1 LSKLSHNP
9 GGKVSIRLPA
19 HVTGAAIFGGHSDQ
33 YRYRLFRSWGTQL
46 RVMFVLMNPST
57 ADPLVDDPTV
67 AKCRRL
73 AVKWG
78 YGSMYVGNTF
88 AYRATDQGRLTEV
101 EDPTGPDNDQHLLE
115 MAMDSAKVI
124 FAYGQPKQ
132 RRLKDRGPAVVKLL
146 SLHANTRPYVLRL
159 SKNGTPCHPLYLP
172 ETLKPVLWK
181 P

>member
-1 LSKLSHNP
+1 
-9 GGKVSIRLPA
+9 
-19 HVTGAAIFGGHSDQ
+19 
-33 YRYRLFRSWGTQL
+33 
-46 RVMFVLMNPST
+46 MFVLMNPST

-78 YGSMYVGNTF
+78 YGRMHVGNTF

-124 FAYGQPKQ
+124 FAYGQPKH
-132 RRLKDRGPAVVKLL
+132 RRLKDRGPAVVKLFGKTIEPARQRA
-146 SLHANTRPYVLRL
+146 SLCLASLEERNSVPSAIPARNSEAGFMETMKLALRP
-159 SKNGTPCHPLYLP
+159 
-172 ETLKPVLWK
+172 
-181 P
+181 

>member
-9 GGKVSIRLPA
+9 GGKVSIRLSA
-19 HVTGAAIFGGHSDQ
+19 HVTGAAIFSGHSDQ
-33 YRYRLFRSWGTQL
+33 YRHRLFRSWGTQL

-101 EDPTGPDNDQHLLE
+101 I
-115 MAMDSAKVI
+115 SAQNI
-124 FAYGQPKQ
+124 EAGFMETM
-132 RRLKDRGPAVVKLL
+132 KLAL
-146 SLHANTRPYVLRL
+146 RP
-159 SKNGTPCHPLYLP
+159 
-172 ETLKPVLWK
+172 
-181 P
+181 